1 MPARQGEGRALKDP
15 ARRGLLKAAGALGLS
30 GLALAGC
37 ASRVAE
43 PADSGAAAPSS
54 AQPAAAPRRD
64 APVPALRPGGRV
76 AIVAPASAAEGAAF
90 EAAEWLQ
97 ARGYDP
103 RIMPAALTRGDAPY
117 DYLAG
122 DDDARLNDLHA
133 AFADPAIDAV
143 WCLQGGFGSWR
154 LADRL
159 DIGLLRRH
167 PKPFIGYS
175 DITAL
180 HLAIQRHAGFVTFHG
195 PMLAQDLVAGKQEP
209 TASHVLAMV
218 GGQIG
223 QGGWIDAP
231 PESNPV
237 VLAPGVASGRLVGG
251 NLALVAAMIGSRH
264 EIATRDAILF
274 IEDVNEALPRIDRLL
289 SQLRAAGKFDR
300 IKGVL
305 AGNFTRLGLPGGDA
319 VGQSLLFPLL
329 LEQFQARGIPVLAA
343 WPSGH
348 GDPNL
353 TLPLGALVT
362 LDTQRRGLRLEQA
375 VAVQAAPL

>member
-1 MPARQGEGRALKDP
+1 MAMPPRESVAPIDP
-15 ARRGLLKAAGALGLS
+15 TRRGLLRAAGALGLS
-30 GLALAGC
+30 SLALAGC
-37 ASRVAE
+37 AGRVAA
-43 PADSGAAAPSS
+43 PRDSQEAPGGNAAV
-54 AQPAAAPRRD
+54 APRRD
-64 APVPALRPGGRV
+64 MAVPALRPGGRV
-76 AIVAPASAAEGAAF
+76 AIVAPASAADGAAF
-90 EAAEWLQ
+90 DAAEWLQ

-103 RIMPAALTRGDAPY
+103 RIMPAALTRADAPF

-122 DDDARLNDLHA
+122 DDSARLNDLHA
-133 AFADPAIDAV
+133 AFSDPAIDAV

-159 DIGLLRRH
+159 DFNLLRQH

-195 PMLAQDLVAGKQEP
+195 PMLAQDLLAGKQEP

-223 QGGWIDAP
+223 QGAWIDAP
-231 PESNPV
+231 PDSNPL
-237 VLAPGVASGRLVGG
+237 VLAPGSASGRLVGG
-251 NLALVAAMIGSRH
+251 NLALIAAMIGSRH

-289 SQLRAAGKFDR
+289 WQLRAAGKFDR
-300 IKGVL
+300 IRGVL
-305 AGNFTRLGLPGGDA
+305 AGNFTRLGLPMGDA
-319 VGQSLLFPLL
+319 LGQSQLFALMQ
-329 LEQFQARGIPVLAA
+329 EQFGGRGIPVLAA

-353 TLPLGALVT
+353 TLPLGATVT

-375 VAVQAAPL
+375 VAV

>member
-1 MPARQGEGRALKDP
+1 MAMPPRESVAPIDP
-15 ARRGLLKAAGALGLS
+15 TRRGLLRAAGALGLS
-30 GLALAGC
+30 SLALAGC
-37 ASRVAE
+37 AGRVAA
-43 PADSGAAAPSS
+43 PRDSQEAPGGNAAV
-54 AQPAAAPRRD
+54 APRRD
-64 APVPALRPGGRV
+64 MAVPALRPGGRV
-76 AIVAPASAAEGAAF
+76 AIVAPASAVDGAAF
-90 EAAEWLQ
+90 DAAEWLQ

-103 RIMPAALTRGDAPY
+103 RIMPAALTRADAPF

-122 DDDARLNDLHA
+122 DDSARLSDLHA
-133 AFADPAIDAV
+133 AFSDPAIDAV

-159 DIGLLRRH
+159 DFNLLRQH

-195 PMLAQDLVAGKQEP
+195 PMLAQDLLAGKQEP

-223 QGGWIDAP
+223 QGAWIDAP
-231 PESNPV
+231 PDSNPV
-237 VLAPGVASGRLVGG
+237 VLAPGSASGRLVGG
-251 NLALVAAMIGSRH
+251 NLALIAAMIGSRH

-289 SQLRAAGKFDR
+289 WQLRAAGKFDR
-300 IKGVL
+300 IRGVL
-305 AGNFTRLGLPGGDA
+305 AGNFTRLGLPMGDA
-319 VGQSLLFPLL
+319 LGQSQLFALLQ
-329 LEQFQARGIPVLAA
+329 EQFGGRGIPVLAA

-353 TLPLGALVT
+353 TLPLGATVT

-375 VAVQAAPL
+375 VAV

>member
-1 MPARQGEGRALKDP
+1 MAIRPRESQAPIDS
-15 ARRGLLKAAGALGLS
+15 ARRGLLRVAGALGLS
-30 GLALAGC
+30 SLALAGC
-37 ASRVAE
+37 ASRVTPSGAG
-43 PADSGAAAPSS
+43 PAPTTRDTAASGAAPG
-54 AQPAAAPRRD
+54 RD
-64 APVPALRPGGRV
+64 TAVPALRPGGRV
-76 AIVAPASAAEGAAF
+76 AIVAPASAADGAALD
-90 EAAEWLQ
+90 AAEWLQ
-97 ARGYDP
+97 ARGYEP
-103 RIMPAALTRGDAPY
+103 RIMPAALTRSDVPY

-122 DDDARLNDLHA
+122 DDNARLNDLHS
-133 AFADPAIDAV
+133 AFADPAIDAI

-159 DIGLLRRH
+159 DFDLLRRH

-180 HLAIQRHAGFVTFHG
+180 HLAMQRHAGFVTFHG
-195 PMLAQDLVAGKQEP
+195 PMLAQDLLAGKEEP

-223 QGGWIDAP
+223 QGAWIDAP
-231 PESNPV
+231 PASNPV

-251 NLALVAAMIGSRH
+251 NLALIAAMIGSRH

-289 SQLRAAGKFDR
+289 WQLRSAGKFDH

-305 AGNFTRLGLPGGDA
+305 AGNFTRLGLPMGDA
-319 VGQSLLFPLL
+319 PGQSQLFPLL
-329 LEQFQARGIPVLAA
+329 LEQFGGRGIPVLAA

-353 TLPLGALVT
+353 TLPLGAKVT
-362 LDTQRRGLRLEQA
+362 LDTQRRGLRLDQA
-375 VAVQAAPL
+375 VAR

>member
-1 MPARQGEGRALKDP
+1 MAMPPRESVAPIDP
-15 ARRGLLKAAGALGLS
+15 TRRGLLRAAGALGLS
-30 GLALAGC
+30 SLALVGC
-37 ASRVAE
+37 AGRVAA
-43 PADSGAAAPSS
+43 PRDSQEAPGGNAAV
-54 AQPAAAPRRD
+54 APRRD
-64 APVPALRPGGRV
+64 TAVPALRPGGRV
-76 AIVAPASAAEGAAF
+76 AIVAPASAADGAAF
-90 EAAEWLQ
+90 DAAEWLQ

-103 RIMPAALTRGDAPY
+103 RIMPAALTRADAPF

-122 DDDARLNDLHA
+122 DDSARLNDLHA
-133 AFADPAIDAV
+133 AFSDPAIDAV

-159 DIGLLRRH
+159 DFNLLRQH

-195 PMLAQDLVAGKQEP
+195 PMLAQDLLAGKQEP

-223 QGGWIDAP
+223 QGAWIDAP
-231 PESNPV
+231 PDSNPV
-237 VLAPGVASGRLVGG
+237 VLAPGSASGRLVGG
-251 NLALVAAMIGSRH
+251 NLALIAAMIGSRH

-289 SQLRAAGKFDR
+289 WQLRAAGKFDR
-300 IKGVL
+300 IRGVL
-305 AGNFTRLGLPGGDA
+305 AGNFTRLGLPMGDA
-319 VGQSLLFPLL
+319 LGQSQLFALLQ
-329 LEQFQARGIPVLAA
+329 EQFGGRGIPVLAA

-353 TLPLGALVT
+353 TLPLGATVT

-375 VAVQAAPL
+375 VAV

>member
-1 MPARQGEGRALKDP
+1 MAMPPRESVAPIDP
-15 ARRGLLKAAGALGLS
+15 TRRGLLRAAGALGLS
-30 GLALAGC
+30 SLALAGC
-37 ASRVAE
+37 AGRVAA
-43 PADSGAAAPSS
+43 PRDSQEAPGGNAAV
-54 AQPAAAPRRD
+54 APRRD
-64 APVPALRPGGRV
+64 MAVPALRPGGRV
-76 AIVAPASAAEGAAF
+76 AIVAPASAADGAAF
-90 EAAEWLQ
+90 DAAEWLQ

-103 RIMPAALTRGDAPY
+103 RIMPAALTRADAPF

-122 DDDARLNDLHA
+122 DDSARLNDLHA
-133 AFADPAIDAV
+133 AFNDPAIDAV

-159 DIGLLRRH
+159 DFNLLRQH

-195 PMLAQDLVAGKQEP
+195 PMLAQDLLAGQQEP

-223 QGGWIDAP
+223 QGAWIDAP
-231 PESNPV
+231 PDSNPV
-237 VLAPGVASGRLVGG
+237 VLAPGSASGRLVGG
-251 NLALVAAMIGSRH
+251 NLALIAAMIGSRH

-289 SQLRAAGKFDR
+289 WQLRAAGKFDR
-300 IKGVL
+300 IRGVL
-305 AGNFTRLGLPGGDA
+305 AGNFTRLGLPMGDA
-319 VGQSLLFPLL
+319 LGQSQLFALLQ
-329 LEQFQARGIPVLAA
+329 EQFGGRGIPVLAA

-353 TLPLGALVT
+353 TLPLGATVT

-375 VAVQAAPL
+375 VAV

>member
-1 MPARQGEGRALKDP
+1 MATRPRAPLPQIDS

-37 ASRVAE
+37 ASRVAGR
-43 PADSGAAAPSS
+43 D
-54 AQPAAAPRRD
+54 PAAGDGGGPPASLAPGRD
-64 APVPALRPGGRV
+64 IAVPALRAGGCV
-76 AIVAPASAAEGAAF
+76 AIVAPASAADGAAF
-90 EAAEWLQ
+90 EAADWLR
-97 ARGYDP
+97 ARGYDA
-103 RIMPAALTRGDAPY
+103 RIMPAALTRSDAPF

-122 DDDARLNDLHA
+122 DDAARLADLHA
-133 AFADPAIDAV
+133 AFADPTVDAV

-159 DIGLLRRH
+159 DFALLRQH

-180 HLAIQRHAGFVTFHG
+180 HLAMQRHAGFVTFHG
-195 PMLAQDLVAGKQEP
+195 PMLAQDLLAGKQEP

-223 QGGWIDAP
+223 AGAWIDAP
-231 PESNPV
+231 PGSNPV
-237 VLAPGVASGRLVGG
+237 VLAPGSASGRLVGG
-251 NLALVAAMIGSRH
+251 NLALIAAMIGSRH
-264 EIATRDAILF
+264 DIATRDAILF

-289 SQLRAAGKFDR
+289 SQLRAAGKFDHL
-300 IKGVL
+300 KGVL
-305 AGNFTRLGLPGGDA
+305 VGNFTRLGLPMGDEL
-319 VGQSLLFPLL
+319 GQSQLFPLL
-329 LEQFQARGIPVLAA
+329 REQFDGRNIPVLAA

-353 TLPLGALVT
+353 TLPLGARVT

-375 VAVQAAPL
+375 VAV